1 MSAVITLMNKYMK
14 KTLAHPEEIIGML
27 IQPILWVALFGVGM
41 KSLMGASVSSLGDGY
56 MTFMLPGVVALTAL
70 GGATGGGTGW
80 LIERTQGLVKEY
92 LVAPIPRMSILV
104 ANAGSIVLKVLVQVL
119 VIIAIGLLFGARLG
133 LNPIGWIVGL
143 LFIGGYAFGFS
154 GIALA
159 TASKTDSAEAY
170 HMMIFMLN
178 LPLLFLSNALYPM
191 ESLPNWMQ
199 IGAYLNPTTYVVSGM
214 RSFMMASNDYCTA
227 DPIAVWL
234 SVLVTGGFAC
244 FGMFFAIRA
253 FRSTIK

>member
-1 MSAVITLMNKYMK
+1 MSAVITLTSRYMR

-41 KSLMGASVSSLGDGY
+41 KSLMGDSIAGLGDGY

-70 GGATGGGTGW
+70 GGAIGGGTGW

-92 LVAPIPRMSILV
+92 LVAPIPRISILV
-104 ANAGSIVLKVLVQVL
+104 ANAGNIVIKVLIQVL

-133 LNPIGWIVGL
+133 LDPLGWIVGL
-143 LFIGGYAFGFS
+143 LFISGYAFGFS

-159 TASKTDSAEAY
+159 TATKTDSAEAY

-191 ESLPNWMQ
+191 ESLPSWMQ
-199 IGAYLNPTTYVVSGM
+199 VGAYLNPTTYVVSGM
-214 RSFMMASNDYCTA
+214 RSFMMAPSEMGAA
-227 DPIAVWL
+227 DPIATWL
-234 SVLVTGGFAC
+234 SVLVTIGFAC
-244 FGMFFAIRA
+244 FGILLALRA
-253 FRSTIK
+253 FKSTIR